1 MADSVFTVPA
11 HYLCA
16 NLYQGTLY
24 KILLII
30 AQACMEKQS
39 LPTLV
44 TEYLQ
49 TFSEPII
56 HFPSLLTQLF
66 YDAVTSA
73 GSRLI
78 EEIFLVSDIICS
90 LTPKYDSEV
99 FSLYKSLFST

>member
-16 NLYQGTLY
+16 NLYQDTLY
-24 KILLII
+24 KILLIT

-73 GSRLI
+73 GSCLI